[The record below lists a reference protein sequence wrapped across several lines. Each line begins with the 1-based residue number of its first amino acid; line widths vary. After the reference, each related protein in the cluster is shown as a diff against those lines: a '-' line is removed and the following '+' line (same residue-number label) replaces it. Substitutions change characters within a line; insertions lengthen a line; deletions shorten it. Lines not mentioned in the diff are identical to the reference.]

1 MRPYALIDLHCD
13 TLTDCMYAGSNIID
27 TLDDPARTLSLTS
40 IPKDI
45 HWAQFFAVFVPDE
58 LREEKAI
65 RFFDDAC
72 ANFDRQMEKFG
83 DRVAPCRNADD
94 MEKAWA
100 AGKTAAFLTIEN
112 GSALAGDLS
121 RDHTL
126 AEQGVRAIT
135 LTWNGENELGSGHTT
150 DHGMSE
156 FGKAAVREM
165 EKENILV
172 DVSHLNDP
180 GFADLL
186 EVATKPFVATH
197 SNARAICAHK
207 RNLTDVQI
215 KEMVRRGC
223 LIGLN
228 YYGPFLRDG
237 GAVRSL
243 DDVYRHVAHFFDL
256 GARKNLTLGSDFD
269 GAVLPPCL
277 DSPEK
282 AADFYEYLL
291 SRGVSQQDADGIF
304 FENACT
310 FLRKNLG

>member
-58 LREEKAI
+58 LRGEKAI

-72 ANFDRQMEKFG
+72 ANFDRQMRKFA
-83 DRVAPCRNADD
+83 DRVSPCRNVAD
-94 MEKAWA
+94 MERAWA
-100 AGKTAAFLTIEN
+100 AGKTAAFLSVEN
-112 GSALAGDLS
+112 GSAFAGDLS
-121 RDHTL
+121 RIGKTKR
-126 AEQGVRAIT
+126 QGVCAVT
-135 LTWNGENELGSGHTT
+135 LTWNGENEIGCG
-150 DHGMSE
+150 
-156 FGKAAVREM
+156 
-165 EKENILV
+165 ILI
-172 DVSHLNDP
+172 DVSHLNDA
-180 GFADLL
+180 GLADVF
-186 EVATKPFVATH
+186 ETAERPFLATH

-256 GARKNLTLGSDFD
+256 GARKNLALGSDFD

-304 FENACT
+304 FENART

>member
-58 LREEKAI
+58 LRGEKAI

-72 ANFDRQMEKFG
+72 ANFDRQMQKFA
-83 DRVAPCRNADD
+83 DRVSPCRNVAD
-94 MEKAWA
+94 MERAWA
-100 AGKTAAFLTIEN
+100 AGKTAAFLSVEN
-112 GSALAGDLS
+112 GSAFAGDLS
-121 RDHTL
+121 RIGKTKR
-126 AEQGVRAIT
+126 QGVCAVT
-135 LTWNGENELGSGHTT
+135 LTWNGENELGSGNVT
-150 DHGMSE
+150 DRGLTD
-156 FGKAAVREM
+156 FGRAAVR
-165 EKENILV
+165 
-172 DVSHLNDP
+172 
-180 GFADLL
+180 
-186 EVATKPFVATH
+186 
-197 SNARAICAHK
+197 
-207 RNLTDVQI
+207 
-215 KEMVRRGC
+215 EMVRRGC

-228 YYGPFLRDG
+228 YYGPFLRGG

-256 GARKNLTLGSDFD
+256 GARKNLALGSDFD

-282 AADFYEYLL
+282 AANFYEYLL

-304 FENACT
+304 FENART